1 MTDRVAEP
9 FDSHILICCT
19 AVLFDDDDGT
29 FERNIYKALSTADR
43 KTRTNTVGSEPGRI
57 NLCHLHEV
65 YGICSTANEVDDGTH
80 DRL

>member
-1 MTDRVAEP
+1 
-9 FDSHILICCT
+9 
-19 AVLFDDDDGT
+19 VLFDDDDGT
-29 FERNIYKALSTADR
+29 IEQNIYKALLTIDH
-43 KTRTNTVGSEPGRI
+43 KTRTKIAGSEPGRI